1 MGTVRLTKLHATGND
16 FLVFADLDAAAP
28 DPAAGEVVPAG
39 APGRA
44 VLEAAAALCDRH
56 RGVGA
61 DGLIVLARP
70 SSGPS
75 GPAGGDRPDV
85 VMLLRNADGSPA
97 EMSGNGIRAAAWV
110 AHRLGLGDGRRLRV
124 GTGAGLRQV
133 DLHLDARGDVSA
145 AEVDM
150 GPVTFTPEAIP
161 VAAPS
166 ACDLTVTADGARWT
180 GDAAGLGNPHL
191 VVLLPEP
198 DALARVPLPAL
209 AAAVAGDPR
218 FPAGVNLEVVA
229 VPDSAGRSSGAA
241 SPGTADPGADTL
253 VMRVWERGVGETL
266 SCGTGACAAAAVAH
280 RRGLVGARVRVQV
293 PGGALEVTLGAGAR
307 LAGPV
312 EPIALVEVDLD
323 RLGGGPGPGAEPQ
336 RAGGRSGGGR

>member
-16 FLVFADLDAAAP
+16 FLVFADLDGAAP
-28 DPAAGEVVPAG
+28 DPAAGEAAPAG
-39 APGRA
+39 GSGRT

-61 DGLIVLARP
+61 DGLIVLTRP
-70 SSGPS
+70 PS
-75 GPAGGDRPDV
+75 GPPGPVGADHPDV

-110 AHRLGLGDGRRLRV
+110 AHRLGLGDGRVLRV
-124 GTGAGLRQV
+124 ATGAGLREV
-133 DLHLDARGDVSA
+133 DLHLDARGDVAA

-166 ACDLTVTADGARWT
+166 ACDLTVTADGTRWI

-191 VVLLPEP
+191 VVLLSAS
-198 DALARVPLPAL
+198 DVLAGVPLHAL

-229 VPDSAGRSSGAA
+229 VPDSSGRASGGA
-241 SPGTADPGADTL
+241 SPGAAGHGADTL

-280 RRGLVGARVRVQV
+280 RRGLVGAQVRVEV
-293 PGGALEVTLGAGAR
+293 PGGSLQVTLGATAR

-312 EPIALVEVDLD
+312 EPIARVEVDLD
-323 RLGGGPGPGAEPQ
+323 RLGGVPEPDAAPR